1 MSERFRDVSPEDT
14 ELQPIIEGLFGEYAA
29 RYGDYFSK
37 DAEVEL
43 TEWYLAPQG
52 LFIVLERDGK
62 IIATGA
68 YKPFDERTAE
78 IKRIWTDKTLRQQ
91 GLAGR
96 VVQELERRA
105 VLAGYSQIYLTTG
118 FRQPEAVRLYLSQ
131 GYQPQFDLNR
141 DPEEYSQPPF
151 DGRLRFTKTLVR
163 EAFSKTAG
171 GTTMSNVETIK
182 VVPAR
187 YPLRTVG
194 AAVALFVL
202 AVVIQSV
209 AFNPRWEWAV
219 FARWFF
225 DPVILEG
232 VGQTLL
238 LTLIGTALSVVLGG
252 MLALARLS
260 SSWLL
265 SSLAWAYIWL
275 FRSLP
280 LIVVLIVLYNF
291 SYLYDTLSLGV
302 PFTGITW
309 GSFETINVLGQF
321 STAVVGLT
329 LVQSAYTAEIIR
341 GGFLGVDHGQYEAA
355 AALGLPA
362 WRRTVRII
370 LPQALRT
377 ILPSGFNEIIS
388 LAKGTAMVYVLA
400 MPELFYTIQMI
411 YNRTQEVI
419 PLLMVGAAW
428 YLAITTVLSAIQYG
442 VERALARSER
452 RSAVNQNRAA
462 RRTRSVT
469 TTSAQEPVHASLS

>member
-1 MSERFRDVSPEDT
+1 M
-14 ELQPIIEGLFGEYAA
+14 
-29 RYGDYFSK
+29 
-37 DAEVEL
+37 
-43 TEWYLAPQG
+43 
-52 LFIVLERDGK
+52 
-62 IIATGA
+62 
-68 YKPFDERTAE
+68 
-78 IKRIWTDKTLRQQ
+78 
-91 GLAGR
+91 
-96 VVQELERRA
+96 
-105 VLAGYSQIYLTTG
+105 
-118 FRQPEAVRLYLSQ
+118 
-131 GYQPQFDLNR
+131 N
-141 DPEEYSQPPF
+141 
-151 DGRLRFTKTLVR
+151 
-163 EAFSKTAG
+163 
-171 GTTMSNVETIK
+171 NVETIK

-187 YPLRTVG
+187 YPWRTVG
-194 AAVALFVL
+194 AIAALFVL
-202 AVVIQSV
+202 AIVVQSV
-209 AFNPRWEWAV
+209 AFNPRWEWGV

-225 DPVILEG
+225 NPVILEG

-238 LTLIGTALSVVLGG
+238 LTLIGTALSVVIGG

-265 SSLAWAYIWL
+265 SSLAWGYIWL

-280 LIVVLIVLYNF
+280 LIVVLIILYNF

-309 GSFETINVLGQF
+309 GSFDTINVLGQF

-362 WRRTVRII
+362 WRRTLRII

-377 ILPSGFNEIIS
+377 ILPAGFNEIIS

-419 PLLMVGAAW
+419 PLLMVGAVW
-428 YLAITTVLSAIQYG
+428 YLVITTVLSAIQHI
-442 VERALARSER
+442 VERGLARSER
-452 RSAVNQNRAA
+452 RSAVNQSRTSG
-462 RRTRSVT
+462 RTRSVT
-469 TTSAQEPVHASLS
+469 TTQEPIHASLS

>member
-1 MSERFRDVSPEDT
+1 M
-14 ELQPIIEGLFGEYAA
+14 
-29 RYGDYFSK
+29 
-37 DAEVEL
+37 
-43 TEWYLAPQG
+43 
-52 LFIVLERDGK
+52 
-62 IIATGA
+62 
-68 YKPFDERTAE
+68 
-78 IKRIWTDKTLRQQ
+78 
-91 GLAGR
+91 
-96 VVQELERRA
+96 
-105 VLAGYSQIYLTTG
+105 
-118 FRQPEAVRLYLSQ
+118 
-131 GYQPQFDLNR
+131 N
-141 DPEEYSQPPF
+141 
-151 DGRLRFTKTLVR
+151 
-163 EAFSKTAG
+163 
-171 GTTMSNVETIK
+171 NVETIK

-187 YPLRTVG
+187 YPWRTVG
-194 AAVALFVL
+194 AIAALFVL
-202 AVVIQSV
+202 AIVVQSV
-209 AFNPRWEWAV
+209 AFNPRWEWGV

-225 DPVILEG
+225 NPVILEG

-238 LTLIGTALSVVLGG
+238 LTLIGTALSVVIGG
-252 MLALARLS
+252 VLALARLS

-265 SSLAWAYIWL
+265 SGLAWGYIWL

-280 LIVVLIVLYNF
+280 LIVVLIILYNF

-362 WRRTVRII
+362 WRRTLRII

-377 ILPSGFNEIIS
+377 ILPAGFNEIIS

-419 PLLMVGAAW
+419 PLLMVGAVW
-428 YLAITTVLSAIQYG
+428 YLVITTVLSAIQHI
-442 VERALARSER
+442 VERGLARSER
-452 RSAVNQNRAA
+452 RSAVNQS
-462 RRTRSVT
+462 RTSSRSRSVT
-469 TTSAQEPVHASLS
+469 TTQEPIHASLS